1 MKNLAL
7 SILALLFSFCLV
19 GQTGTVRGKLV
30 DTTALELS
38 NATISVLL
46 KKDTSLVSYT
56 LSDSKGYF
64 EIKNLSY
71 TDYVIFISFTG
82 YELYTSSFSISANNR
97 ISDFGLIMLWPEY
110 KLLSRVI
117 VAESPVRMNG
127 DTISF
132 KANAL

>member
-82 YELYTSSFSISANNR
+82 LSATMTRDNSLYSGQSIINPKSEMRLFAEIEKEL
-97 ISDFGLIMLWPEY
+97 
-110 KLLSRVI
+110 V
-117 VAESPVRMNG
+117 
-127 DTISF
+127 
-132 KANAL
+132 